1 MAIVQCVNC
10 EVRVCEDSDIE
21 NTPEFCPRR
30 HAREALEEA
39 QEISASDPE
48 VSKYIDV
55 AASVGREGRGQW
67 TRVQELAEFA
77 KRIGVSKLGL
87 AFCVGLKEEATM
99 LAKILES
106 HGFDLTSVACTV
118 EGGCNPVG
126 QALILNQMR
135 TELNISM
142 GLCMGDD
149 IVFSK
154 FSQAPVTTIV
164 VKDRATYH
172 NPIAPLASKSPF
184 PTLLKSVISDQ

>member
-10 EVRVCEDSDIE
+10 EVRACEDSDIE

-30 HAREALEEA
+30 HARAALEEA
-39 QEISASDPE
+39 QEISASDPD
-48 VSKYIDV
+48 VSKYIDT
-55 AASVGREGRGQW
+55 ATSVGREGRGQW
-67 TRVQELAEFA
+67 TRVQELIEFA
-77 KRIGVSKLGL
+77 KRIGISKLGL

-106 HGFDLTSVACTV
+106 HGFDLASVACTV

-126 QALILNQMR
+126 QALILNQMK

-172 NPIAPLASKSPF
+172 NPVAPLASKSPF
-184 PTLLKSVISDQ
+184 RTLVT